1 MILANEELVQSDKT
15 WAKSC
20 GFFWVSV
27 NEQNVVLSQSNIVK
41 VDEKAQTSCMYYS
54 YCVCKPCAEC
64 FVNLCGFWPPGDN
77 KMVSSTY
84 VVQHTLSRYLLQYFT
99 SRA

>member
-41 VDEKAQTSCMYYS
+41 VDEKAQTSC
-54 YCVCKPCAEC
+54 K
-64 FVNLCGFWPPGDN
+64 
-77 KMVSSTY
+77 Y
-84 VVQHTLSRYLLQYFT
+84 VL
-99 SRA
+99 